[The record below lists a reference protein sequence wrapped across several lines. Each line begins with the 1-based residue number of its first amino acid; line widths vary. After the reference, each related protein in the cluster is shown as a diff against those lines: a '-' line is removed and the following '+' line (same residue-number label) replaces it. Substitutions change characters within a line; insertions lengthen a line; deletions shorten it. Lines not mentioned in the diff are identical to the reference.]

1 MAKLILES
9 LVLPVVPVA
18 KRVVVA
24 LERIGSVQASGQAPS
39 IPLSFTLH
47 LPPGYPRLDMSP
59 AMRDVPADGN
69 AGVAHGAQRAGRPGS
84 SAGVSASR
92 SSAITAGLTIL
103 SRWSPITGG
112 TDTATRKRT
121 DRHPTGTW
129 MTTTP
134 TRAAGLLSGYP
145 QTRACLS
152 AATPARELCWSW
164 GEQGEK
170 RVLVERTSTRSAC
183 GMPSGSLRGR

>member
-24 LERIGSVQASGQAPS
+24 LERIGSVQASGQTPS
-39 IPLSFTLH
+39 VPLSFPRH
-47 LPPGYPRLDMSP
+47 LPSGYPRLDLSP

-84 SAGVSASR
+84 SAGVSGSR
-92 SSAITAGLTIL
+92 SSAITAGQTIL
-103 SRWSPITGG
+103 SGWSPITRG
-112 TDTATRKRT
+112 TDSVTRKRT
-121 DRHPTGTW
+121 DRHQT
-129 MTTTP
+129 MTATP
-134 TRAAGLLSGYP
+134 TRAGGLLSGYP

-152 AATPARELCWSW
+152 ASTPAREVCWSW
-164 GEQGEK
+164 AEQGEK
-170 RVLVERTSTRSAC
+170 RVLAQRTSSRSVC